1 MREVVPADQLTI
13 LFTAT
18 RHHAEFLYTLLL
30 KEGVDAA
37 CVFGSMDQVG
47 PGWRSGGGQLGL
59 RWIGGLRLQPISGA
73 TPQGHTTICERS

>member
-1 MREVVPADQLTI
+1 MNRPYRFEDKVAAMLHLVREVVPANQLTI

-37 CVFGSMDQVG
+37 CVFGSMDQVRDEAG
-47 PGWRSGGGQLGL
+47 CGG
-59 RWIGGLRLQPISGA
+59 
-73 TPQGHTTICERS
+73 CVCV